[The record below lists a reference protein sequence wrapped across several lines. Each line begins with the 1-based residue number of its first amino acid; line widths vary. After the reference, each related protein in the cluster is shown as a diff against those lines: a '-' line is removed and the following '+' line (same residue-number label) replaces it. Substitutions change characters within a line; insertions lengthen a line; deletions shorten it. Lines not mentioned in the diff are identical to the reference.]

1 MEPGVRF
8 CKTDSRYWDLRVEML
23 MTFLQSSAMK
33 LMKSNTISTSGTKIA
48 KLMMNFLYSY
58 LP

>member
-8 CKTDSRYWDLRVEML
+8 CKTDSRYWDLWVEML

-48 KLMMNFLYSY
+48 KLMMNILYSY

>member
-33 LMKSNTISTSGTKIA
+33 FMKSNTISTSGTKIA
-48 KLMMNFLYSY
+48 KLMMNILYSY